1 METKD
6 RPKLVRKSRAKKRM
20 ELLEEKDCRRSS
32 DDVNERGFSTDQTI
46 AMQNLDMQMKRS
58 IVEQQKVKTEQH
70 EILLIGLTSED
81 NMLLQQILLA
91 EKMAEKRCPEY
102 DETNKHWEKVDM
114 LIKRQEKLFE
124 KISNMNKKFHD
135 DIMNQKKEIAIE
147 VNDESVNNDKDSIL
161 SDEDLQRIMSGNIKK
176 QLLDEF
182 GGSDGLNDQQQVID
196 TPIDTP
202 ALTKG
207 RRSPRKKNYLF
218 HMKHMYILK

>member
-1 METKD
+1 
-6 RPKLVRKSRAKKRM
+6 M
-20 ELLEEKDCRRSS
+20 ELLEEKDRRRSS

-58 IVEQQKVKTEQH
+58 IVEQQRVKTEQH

-102 DETNKHWEKVDM
+102 NETNKHWEKVDM

-124 KISNMNKKFHD
+124 KNSNMNKKFHD
-135 DIMNQKKEIAIE
+135 DIMNKKKEIAIE

-161 SDEDLQRIMSGNIKK
+161 SDEDLQCIMSGNIKK

-207 RRSPRKKNYLF
+207 RRSPRKKITYST
-218 HMKHMYILK
+218 